1 MAFFEKMA
9 MRYLFKYLE
18 PHLELFSDLRE
29 DLKKSGLGKTLEEY
43 LSSSLLTCLILFI
56 VEVPVFTLI
65 FSLLNLGVLFSI
77 FMALTTSLLI
87 CTFFFILFVNYPKF
101 IIRDRAKSIERTLP
115 FAGIYL
121 STIASSRLP
130 PHKIFEIFSQFEEY
144 GEVNKEVKRIV
155 RDMKMFGLSIYD
167 SLEKAIDRTPSK
179 ELRDLFW
186 SILSTLKAG
195 GDLAAYLREQSKA
208 FLENYRRKLRE
219 FARSLSIYLEIYLT
233 ALVLG
238 TIFFIIL
245 TSLMSGFTGIV
256 AQNLVFIQFFLIF
269 FFVPLISV
277 AFIILIKAASPGGE

>member
-65 FSLLNLGVLFSI
+65 FSLLNLGALFSI